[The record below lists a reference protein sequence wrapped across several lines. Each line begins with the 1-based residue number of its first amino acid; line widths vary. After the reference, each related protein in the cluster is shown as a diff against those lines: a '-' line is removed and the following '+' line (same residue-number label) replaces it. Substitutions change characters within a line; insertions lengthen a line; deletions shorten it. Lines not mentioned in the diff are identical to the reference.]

1 MKKIKQITIPVASE
15 VNDGAPGSATLAA
28 NVAVLV
34 AQRARLLV
42 HVARPRLRE
51 AGAVREGPA
60 ELRVHNVRD
69 RARVVA

>member
-34 AQRARLLV
+34 AQL
-42 HVARPRLRE
+42 HVAVLHQSRRAQYLAHPWKYKFSFSRPFQ
-51 AGAVREGPA
+51 
-60 ELRVHNVRD
+60 
-69 RARVVA
+69 